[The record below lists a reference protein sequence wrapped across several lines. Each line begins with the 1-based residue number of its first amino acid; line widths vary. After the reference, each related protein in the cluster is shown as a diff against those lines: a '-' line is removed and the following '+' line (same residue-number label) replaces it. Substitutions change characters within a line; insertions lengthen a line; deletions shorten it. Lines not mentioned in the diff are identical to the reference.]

1 MFSSSYR
8 RNQGKGKDTKKPLPN
23 FTSSSHEMVKTVVIL
38 GAGWAGLPLAH
49 KLLKHT
55 LPVMKNK
62 KDPLKVILISPNTHF
77 YWNVAATRG
86 IIPGAI
92 PDSQLFLPIAPGF
105 STCTADEFEFVLG
118 KATRLF
124 HPERDVVEVALN
136 NDDKNN
142 GDINDDVRSNKLEIP
157 YDHLIIATGSQIRNS
172 NGMTNLPL
180 KPLGTHETTLS
191 AFHTLKSRIATAQS
205 ITIAGAGPTGVEVA
219 GELAAAYDG
228 ASNKE
233 ITLIMSGEHVLQTTP
248 NVLPSVVEIVERD
261 LQKLGVKIVR
271 NARVEHVADDENQSS
286 KTSSSSSTS
295 KTTLTLSTGTHL
307 TTDLYI
313 PLFGV
318 SVNTSFIPPHLLDTS
333 SDNLSLTPT
342 LLVSNTTNIWG
353 IGDVG
358 NLEAKQLTL
367 TDAQIIH
374 LASTLHAILTTTTT
388 KTTTTKTTSTNN
400 PEEKYKPNL
409 KPHTPSKK
417 VMLFLSLGKK
427 HATGQIGTWRLWS
440 WMVGYVKG
448 RALFVDTAE
457 DYVNGRRLRHG
468 SV

>member
-1 MFSSSYR
+1 MA
-8 RNQGKGKDTKKPLPN
+8 
-23 FTSSSHEMVKTVVIL
+23 KTVVIL

-55 LPVMKNK
+55 LPIMKNK

-105 STCTADEFEFVLG
+105 SSYTIDEFEFVLG

-136 NDDKNN
+136 DDDNDDNKNN
-142 GDINDDVRSNKLEIP
+142 NSNNGSSSTNKREIP
-157 YDHLIIATGSQIRNS
+157 YDHLIIATGSQIRSS
-172 NGMTNLPL
+172 NGSTDLPF
-180 KPLGTHETTLS
+180 KPLGSHATTLS
-191 AFHTLKSRIATAQS
+191 VFHTLQSRIATAQT

-219 GELAAAYDG
+219 GELAAAYQG
-228 ASNKE
+228 TSNKE
-233 ITLIMSGEHVLQTTP
+233 ITLIMSGEHVLETTP
-248 NVLPSVVEIVERD
+248 NVLPSVVETVERD
-261 LQKLGVKIVR
+261 LQRLGVKIVR
-271 NARVEHVADDENQSS
+271 NARVEHVENQSS
-286 KTSSSSSTS
+286 TKKT
-295 KTTLTLSTGTHL
+295 TTLTLSTGTTI

-318 SVNTSFIPPHLLDTS
+318 KVNTSFIPPHLLDSS

-342 LLVSNTTNIWG
+342 MLVSGTTNIWG
-353 IGDVG
+353 LGDVG

-374 LASTLHAILTTTTT
+374 LSSTLHSLLTTNPT
-388 KTTTTKTTSTNN
+388 N
-400 PEEKYKPNL
+400 PETNPKAYS
-409 KPHTPSKK
+409 PSKK
-417 VMLFLSLGKK
+417 VMLFLSLGRK
-427 HATGQIGTWRLWS
+427 HATGQIGNWRLWS
-440 WMVGYVKG
+440 WMVSYVKG
-448 RALFVDTAE
+448 RSLFVDTAE